1 MSEDLQAEAILAA
14 IKSPDVN
21 IVFVVEDDG
30 DVELISFCQNLNQ
43 EGVQA
48 MLMVAYK
55 MIHDGDHE
63 ETVN

>member
-1 MSEDLQAEAILAA
+1 MNEESQAEAILAA
-14 IKSPDVN
+14 IHSPDVN
-21 IVFVVEDDG
+21 VVLIVEDGG
-30 DVELISFCQNLNQ
+30 DVELMSFCQNLNR

-55 MIHDGDHE
+55 MIHDGDSE